1 MSILNSVESPQFQLF
16 VSQQL
21 SLRTLSVA
29 IRDGLG
35 MLSVAGAHSKFQS
48 CLLGAAG
55 PGREGGCRGDYDV
68 NAFCLPMI
76 LYVILAWAHSLAR
89 SLSLSDLVPGDS
101 PGSRTCL
108 NGKFLVNKSASQVH
122 RGYQIASY
130 VLYEVSQTGIFTG
143 MSTFNLRSVFQR
155 SFQRTIPCHK
165 GPHLSP
171 MGALM
176 I

>member
-1 MSILNSVESPQFQLF
+1 MSYWHGH
-16 VSQQL
+16 
-21 SLRTLSVA
+21 TLWPDLLVPV
-29 IRDGLG
+29 DHTGLCFG
-35 MLSVAGAHSKFQS
+35 FHRKRASRFSCCKF
-48 CLLGAAG
+48 
-55 PGREGGCRGDYDV
+55 
-68 NAFCLPMI
+68 
-76 LYVILAWAHSLAR
+76 W
-89 SLSLSDLVPGDS
+89 SDLIRGDS
-101 PGSRTCL
+101 PGSGTCL